1 MMVQYVNGIF
11 LLIGFVIAPLLCYGV
26 CRWLLPRRWRC
37 KIGVVGA
44 AVIILLTAYGWTF
57 GSQQLTVRP
66 VTIVCSDLPQ
76 AFDGYRIV
84 QFSDAHVGMMTGW
97 RKAMLQRAVD
107 SIMNQRADMIV
118 FTGDLQNIEPHELP
132 EHLAQLSRLK
142 APDGVYSV
150 LGNHDYAVYQK
161 ADSATKA
168 ANCRLTCEYE
178 RRAGW
183 QLLLNE
189 HRTIRRGSDSLIV
202 AGMENWGVAK
212 RMPHR
217 GDVGKTLAGL
227 QSSAFVV
234 MLEHDPS
241 AWCARI
247 LPESWAQL
255 TLSGHTHGGQLRLFG
270 WSPVSFTYDEWGG
283 LYHECR
289 RHLFV
294 STGLGGLIPF
304 RLGISGEIVVITL
317 KKTL

>member
-76 AFDGYRIV
+76 SFDGYRIV
-84 QFSDAHVGMMTGW
+84 QFSDAHVGTKTGW
-97 RKAMLQRAVD
+97 RKALLQRAVD

-118 FTGDLQNIEPHELP
+118 FTGDLQNIESHELP
-132 EHLAQLSRLK
+132 EHLAQLSRLT

-150 LGNHDYAVYQK
+150 LGNHDYAVYLK

-227 QSSAFVV
+227 QRSAFVV
-234 MLEHDPS
+234 MLAHDPS
-241 AWCARI
+241 AWRARI

-283 LYHECR
+283 LYHEGR

>member
-227 QSSAFVV
+227 QRSAFVV

-283 LYHECR
+283 LYHEGR

>member
-1 MMVQYVNGIF
+1 MVQYVNGIF

-227 QSSAFVV
+227 QRSAFVV

-241 AWCARI
+241 AWRARI
-247 LPESWAQL
+247 LPESWVQL

-283 LYHECR
+283 LYHEGR

>member
-118 FTGDLQNIEPHELP
+118 FTGDLQNIESHELP

-227 QSSAFVV
+227 QRSAFVV

-241 AWCARI
+241 AWRARI

-283 LYHECR
+283 LYHEGR

>member
-76 AFDGYRIV
+76 SFDGYRIV
-84 QFSDAHVGMMTGW
+84 QFSDAHVGTMTGW
-97 RKAMLQRAVD
+97 RKTMLQRAVD
-107 SIMNQRADMIV
+107 SIMHQRADMIV

-150 LGNHDYAVYQK
+150 LGNHDYAIYQK

-227 QSSAFVV
+227 QRSAFVV

-241 AWCARI
+241 AWRARI

-283 LYHECR
+283 LYHEDH

>member
-37 KIGVVGA
+37 KIGVAGA

-84 QFSDAHVGMMTGW
+84 QFSDAHVGTMTGW

-227 QSSAFVV
+227 QRSAFVV

-241 AWCARI
+241 AWRARI

-283 LYHECR
+283 LYHEGR

-294 STGLGGLIPF
+294 STGLGGLIPI

>member
-37 KIGVVGA
+37 KIGVAGA

-76 AFDGYRIV
+76 SFDGYRIV

-202 AGMENWGVAK
+202 AGMENWGVSK

-227 QSSAFVV
+227 QRSAFVV

-241 AWCARI
+241 AWRARI

-283 LYHECR
+283 LYHEGR

>member
-202 AGMENWGVAK
+202 AGMENWGVSK

-227 QSSAFVV
+227 QRSAFVV

-241 AWCARI
+241 AWRARI

-283 LYHECR
+283 LYHEGR

>member
-26 CRWLLPRRWRC
+26 CRWLLPRRWRR

-76 AFDGYRIV
+76 SFDGYRIV
-84 QFSDAHVGMMTGW
+84 QFSDAHVGTMTGW

-118 FTGDLQNIEPHELP
+118 FTGDLQNIESHELP

-227 QSSAFVV
+227 QRSAFVV

-241 AWCARI
+241 AWRARI

-283 LYHECR
+283 LYHEGR

>member
-84 QFSDAHVGMMTGW
+84 QFSDAHVGTMTGW

-227 QSSAFVV
+227 QRSAFVV

-241 AWCARI
+241 AWRARI
-247 LPESWAQL
+247 LPESWVQL

-270 WSPVSFTYDEWGG
+270 
-283 LYHECR
+283 
-289 RHLFV
+289 
-294 STGLGGLIPF
+294 
-304 RLGISGEIVVITL
+304 
-317 KKTL
+317 

>member
-1 MMVQYVNGIF
+1 
-11 LLIGFVIAPLLCYGV
+11 
-26 CRWLLPRRWRC
+26 
-37 KIGVVGA
+37 
-44 AVIILLTAYGWTF
+44 
-57 GSQQLTVRP
+57 
-66 VTIVCSDLPQ
+66 
-76 AFDGYRIV
+76 
-84 QFSDAHVGMMTGW
+84 
-97 RKAMLQRAVD
+97 
-107 SIMNQRADMIV
+107 MNQRADMIV
-118 FTGDLQNIEPHELP
+118 FTGDLQNIESHELP

-202 AGMENWGVAK
+202 AGMENWGVSK

-227 QSSAFVV
+227 QRSAFVV

-241 AWCARI
+241 AWRARI

-283 LYHECR
+283 LYHEGR